1 MKKIRNFLL
10 VSVLAVISMVIIA
23 CSTEEKEQ
31 IRDEIVNA
39 VNDAVSNAVNN
50 YIDDLGSQASEA
62 INNAVGNDD
71 SDWSDADLT
80 GQNQNDS
87 EDISDTDDKVT
98 PEPDTNENEED
109 AETVT
114 PGPTATPTPEPTAT
128 PTPEPTATPTP
139 EPTATPTPE
148 PTATPVPTKEVS
160 GKNYLRFRNY
170 KLLDQHFE
178 KHGKEMGF
186 KNREDYEAAAAA
198 VVVNPEALHKTEA
211 EDGDDVYYVES
222 TNEFVIVSKDGYIRT
237 YFLPSG
243 GLKYYERQ

>member
-10 VSVLAVISMVIIA
+10 VSVLAVISLMIIA

-50 YIDDLGSQASEA
+50 YIDDLGNQASEA
-62 INNAVGNDD
+62 INNAAGNDD
-71 SDWSDADLT
+71 GDWLDADFF

-109 AETVT
+109 VETVT
-114 PGPTATPTPEPTAT
+114 PGPTAT